1 MANEGH
7 SFKTGGMG
15 LATLI
20 VKKSIMHRYQSI
32 NQALQDAEV
41 GDSIEIRDGVYE
53 ESIEIS
59 KKLTLYGKGD
69 VTISGAVFIR
79 FQTHVE
85 MRNLR
90 FIKGQGIYSKGDL
103 QLENCI
109 IEQQMVNTQ
118 VTVKFGTLMMKN
130 VDIIASPINQFGIR
144 IDNGSSVMMM
154 ESTIQHHTKAQI
166 IIQNSDISLSKCML
180 LEGGMNGIFA
190 IRNVKMTIEDCEFY
204 GHEKAQIVAASST
217 ISLVNTV
224 IHEGQDLG
232 IQIFNGAKL
241 TMDQCDI
248 KHHVGTNIVV
258 HESEL
263 IATDSTIASSQMN
276 GLYLGEK
283 SKAVIYDC
291 RFLEHMK
298 PQLFIENSKA
308 EIRKC
313 HITKGA
319 TSGVTIFNEADVNMT
334 ECHIQHHSHFHMIV
348 DASGL
353 VLDQCNLQFGEAGG
367 IYGNDHAKITVKN
380 SHIQH
385 VKSHQIYITNARLF
399 ANNCTFS
406 HIVGNGITC
415 IDAIVEVKDSNFSYC
430 PQSPY
435 SIFWSDKSMG
445 RIENC
450 EVEEM
455 ERTFL
460 AMTNQSLLEMSHN
473 RLTDV
478 KTVAIVQEQSQL
490 YIRGLVNIGKCQQDT
505 TSRIIQ
511 TDLQT
516 TKEKIQQMVDKIYTR
531 ADGRSGK

>member
-1 MANEGH
+1 MW
-7 SFKTGGMG
+7 

-20 VKKSIMHRYQSI
+20 VKKSILHRYQSI

-41 GDSIEIRDGVYE
+41 GDSIEIRDGIYE
-53 ESIEIS
+53 ESFEIS
-59 KKLTLYGKGD
+59 KRLTLYGKGD
-69 VTISGAVFIR
+69 VTITGAVFIR
-79 FQTHVE
+79 YHTHVE

-90 FIKGQGIYSKGDL
+90 FSKGKGIYIKGDL

-144 IDNGSSVMMM
+144 IDQGSSVMLMD
-154 ESTIQHHTKAQI
+154 STIQQHSKAQI

-180 LEGGMNGIFA
+180 LEGAMNGIFA
-190 IRNVKMTIEDCEFY
+190 IRNVTMTIEDCEFY
-204 GHEKAQIVAASST
+204 GHEKAQIIAASSN

-224 IHEGQDLG
+224 IHEGKDLG
-232 IQIFNGAKL
+232 IQILNGTKL
-241 TMDQCDI
+241 TIDQCDI

-263 IATDSTIASSQMN
+263 IATDSTIAHSQMN
-276 GLYLGEK
+276 GVYIGEK

-291 RFLEHMK
+291 RLLEHMK

-319 TSGVTIFNEADVNMT
+319 TSGITIFNEADVNIN
-334 ECHIQHHSHFHMIV
+334 ECHIHHHSQFHIIV

-353 VLDQCNLQFGEAGG
+353 VLDQCSLQYGEAGG
-367 IYGNDHAKITVKN
+367 IYGNDHAKITIKN
-380 SHIQH
+380 CHIQH
-385 VKSHQIYITNARLF
+385 VKSHQIYMTNARLF
-399 ANNCTFS
+399 ANNCMFN

-430 PQSPY
+430 QQSPY
-435 SIFWSDKSMG
+435 SIFGCDKSMG

-450 EVEEM
+450 EVEET

-460 AMTNQSLLEMSHN
+460 AMTNQSLLEIINN
-473 RLTDV
+473 RLPDV
-478 KTVAIVQEQSQL
+478 KTIAVVQEQSQL
-490 YIRGLVNIGKCQQDT
+490 YIRGFVTIGKCQHDAS
-505 TSRIIQ
+505 SRIIQ
-511 TDLQT
+511 TDIQRA
-516 TKEKIQQMVDKIYTR
+516 TKEKVQQMVDTIRQR
-531 ADGRSGK
+531 ANERNGK